1 MQNNNKL
8 KYNYVIA
15 KNILDKL
22 ITITDIKLCIVC
34 ILFGNIKK
42 HELPNGG
49 IMNVVEIESAK
60 IVP

>member
-42 HELPNGG
+42 HELNHLTFV
-49 IMNVVEIESAK
+49 NKELHFLK
-60 IVP
+60 